1 MKEKRMT
8 RNALYTMAGLAVLL
22 LSPRFGTALAE
33 TPADVLGNWET
44 TVETPGGNFTST
56 LKLVRNGDQLSGV
69 SVGKDGKETKLN
81 DLKLAGKTITFT
93 EDVTHEGT
101 DYHLVYTGT
110 LDGDTITGTF
120 ETMGQTMNWSA
131 KRAAS
136 PPAASV
142 GMAGTW
148 KITVQTP
155 NGPRERTLVLK
166 QEGEKF
172 SGTITGPMDQV
183 TTLQDVSLKGKE
195 LRFTVSFDR
204 NGQTVQRTFVA
215 AVDGDSLA
223 GGIEGGDRRSTF
235 TGKRDAA
242 PVAASGAT
250 GTWKLSVKAPDKTYQ
265 PTITVTQQAGKWGGQ
280 LVDEQGDKAELKD
293 MLVNGNQLSFV
304 ADLETGGMV
313 IHLKFSGTLDGD
325 KLKGTMQA
333 NGGMLPTEGERQ
345 KV

>member
-1 MKEKRMT
+1 MT
-8 RNALYTMAGLAVLL
+8 QNALYTLAGLTVLL
-22 LSPRFGTALAE
+22 LSPRFAAAQAE
-33 TPADVLGNWET
+33 KPADVTGNWET

-81 DLKLAGKTITFT
+81 DLKLAGKTVTFT

-110 LDGDTITGTF
+110 LDGDTLAGTF

-136 PPAASV
+136 APVAPV
-142 GMAGTW
+142 GLAGTW
-148 KITVQTP
+148 KISVQTP
-155 NGPRERTLVLK
+155 NGPRDRTLILK
-166 QEGEKF
+166 QEGEKL
-172 SGTITGPMDQV
+172 SGTITGPTDQV

-195 LRFTVSFDR
+195 LRFTLSFDR
-204 NGQTVQRTFVA
+204 NGQAVQRTFVA
-215 AVDGDSLA
+215 AVDGDSLT
-223 GGIEGGDRRSTF
+223 GSVEGGDQKLSF

-250 GTWKLSVKAPDKTYQ
+250 GTWKLSIKAPDKTYQ

-280 LVDEQGDKAELKD
+280 LVDEQGDKADLKE
-293 MLVNGNQLSFV
+293 MVVNGNQLEFV
-304 ADLETGGMV
+304 ADLDTGGMV

-333 NGGMLPTEGERQ
+333 NDTMLPTEGERQ
-345 KV
+345 KA